1 MAVPNKVALLA
12 FRTTLTRKTL
22 YEQMA
27 ESEGVRMSE
36 WLRMLADAR
45 VAELQTLA
53 AGPDPDPRMT
63 A

>member
-1 MAVPNKVALLA
+1 MPVPNKVALLA
-12 FRTTLTRKTL
+12 FRTTVVRKTL

-27 ESEGVRMSE
+27 ESEGVRISE
-36 WLRMLADAR
+36 WFRMLADAR

-53 AGPDPDPRMT
+53 AGPDTDPRVT